1 MVCGVILMG
10 SVVTPISDHYE
21 HEMDGCYQ
29 EIADRDAALI
39 DSYLES
45 NADEIYLHGETFLP
59 DPSFSL
65 RVSGYRVTL
74 EDGYGKCYESY
85 LRQPAQDLILSY
97 GSTVILLESNEISLE
112 EETPIET
119 QVETE

>member
-10 SVVTPISDHYE
+10 SVVAPISDHYE
-21 HEMDGCYQ
+21 HEMNGSYQ

-45 NADEIYLHGETFLP
+45 DADEIYLYGETFLP

-65 RVSGYRVTL
+65 RVSGYRLIL
-74 EDGYGKCYESY
+74 EDGNGRTYESY
-85 LRQPAQDLILSY
+85 LRQPARDMVISY
-97 GSTVILLESNEISLE
+97 GSTVELLTHSEKMGVGIVSED
-112 EETPIET
+112 
-119 QVETE
+119 